1 MSKRVS
7 ERVRERE
14 ERESKLRDFLKIR
27 EREYSKTEIE
37 RGEREVER
45 EVERK
50 RVYKREK
57 YIEIIEKIETMKERK
72 G

>member
-1 MSKRVS
+1 M
-7 ERVRERE
+7 ERE

-27 EREYSKTEIE
+27 EREYRKTEIE
-37 RGEREVER
+37 RGER

-57 YIEIIEKIETMKERK
+57 YIEIIEKIEIMKERK